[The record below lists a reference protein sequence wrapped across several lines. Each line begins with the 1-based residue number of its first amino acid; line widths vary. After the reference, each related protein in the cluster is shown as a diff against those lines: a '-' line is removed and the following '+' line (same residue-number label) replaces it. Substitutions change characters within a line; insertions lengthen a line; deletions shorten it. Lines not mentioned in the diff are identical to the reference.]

1 VPDHGVD
8 LGVDLY
14 ELDIVAKDNLPSISA
29 IYGDS
34 VAAFNRARSGLD
46 AAMQRPALFGASPG
60 PVRDAWVGLFDVTSK
75 FFTDTKSNLDATADA
90 LGKAIELYE
99 ATDRGA
105 ADKFNSMLADRGEPK
120 PGK

>member
-1 VPDHGVD
+1 MPDHGVD

-14 ELDIVAKDNLPSISA
+14 ELDVVAKDELPSISA

-34 VAAFNRARSGLD
+34 VAAYNRARTGLD
-46 AAMQRPALFGASPG
+46 AAMRRPDLFGGSPG
-60 PVRDAWVGLFDVTSK
+60 PVHDAWVGLFDVALK

-90 LGKAIELYE
+90 LSKAIELYE
-99 ATDRGA
+99 ATDKGA
-105 ADKFNSMLADRGEPK
+105 ADKFHSMLSDRGEPK